1 VSSITHIPSVLYA
14 PAKALANLPNG
25 ETLCKYTGTKFG
37 PGKSFAILT
46 TDVTVL
52 TGAARATFDATWA
65 MYRGSPLVSTV
76 PGVGD
81 DAAWLASQDT
91 LVGIVGRTAFVV
103 TLEPSPMSIF
113 TPASALATTAS
124 LGKIIV
130 SHL

>member
-1 VSSITHIPSVLYA
+1 MLYA
-14 PAKALANLPNG
+14 PAKAAAKLPKG

-65 MYRGSPLVSTV
+65 MYRGSPLIATV
-76 PGVGD
+76 HGIGD
-81 DAAWLASQDT
+81 DAAWLGSQDT
-91 LVGIVGRTAFVV
+91 LVGIVGATAFVV
-103 TLEPSPMSIF
+103 TLEPSPASIF
-113 TPASALATTAS
+113 TPASALAATSS
-124 LGKIIV
+124 LGKILV